1 MSGSHKNL
9 HPRLQGRIVIATHNA
24 GKLVEMRDLLAPY
37 GLEAVSAGELN
48 LDEPE
53 ETGLT
58 FLENAAI
65 KALAAAKA
73 TGLPAIADD
82 SGICVEALG
91 GEPGIYSARWAGPD
105 KDFTRAM
112 RQIEEL
118 LQAKG
123 ALAPQQRKAW
133 FISALTVAWPD
144 GHLAEVEG
152 RVDGQLVWPPRG
164 NQGFGYDPM
173 FLPDGETRTFG
184 ELSREEKHGLPPH
197 GRGLSH
203 RARAFI
209 ALVDQVLS

>member
-1 MSGSHKNL
+1 MT
-9 HPRLQGRIVIATHNA
+9 HPALRGRIVIATHNS
-24 GKLVEMRDLLAPY
+24 GKLVEMRDLLTPF

-48 LDEPE
+48 LPEPE

-58 FLENAAI
+58 FMENAAI

-82 SGICVEALG
+82 SGLCVAALD

-123 ALAPQQRKAW
+123 ALSPAQRQAW

-144 GHLAEVEG
+144 GQLAEVEG

-164 NQGFGYDPM
+164 NMGFGYDAM
-173 FLPDGETRTFG
+173 FLPEGETRTFG
-184 ELSREEKHGLPPH
+184 ELTREEKHGLPPL

-209 ALVDQVLS
+209 ALVDQVLQ

>member
-1 MSGSHKNL
+1 MSGSTARA
-9 HPRLQGRIVIATHNA
+9 HPKLEGRIVIATHNA
-24 GKLVEMRDLLAPY
+24 GKLVEMRDLLAPF

-91 GEPGIYSARWAGPD
+91 GDPGIYSARWAGPD

-118 LQAKG
+118 LQAKV
-123 ALAPQQRKAW
+123 ALTPEQRKAW

-144 GHLAEVEG
+144 GHLA
-152 RVDGQLVWPPRG
+152 
-164 NQGFGYDPM
+164 
-173 FLPDGETRTFG
+173 
-184 ELSREEKHGLPPH
+184 
-197 GRGLSH
+197 
-203 RARAFI
+203 
-209 ALVDQVLS
+209 

>member
-1 MSGSHKNL
+1 MSHPAL
-9 HPRLQGRIVIATHNA
+9 HGRIVIATHNT
-24 GKLVEMRDLLAPY
+24 GKLVEMRDLLAPH

-48 LDEPE
+48 LPEPE

-58 FLENAAI
+58 FQENAAI

-82 SGICVEALG
+82 SGICVEALA

-123 ALAPQQRKAW
+123 AVAPAQRRAW
-133 FISALTVAWPD
+133 F
-144 GHLAEVEG
+144 
-152 RVDGQLVWPPRG
+152 R
-164 NQGFGYDPM
+164 
-173 FLPDGETRTFG
+173 
-184 ELSREEKHGLPPH
+184 
-197 GRGLSH
+197 
-203 RARAFI
+203 
-209 ALVDQVLS
+209 

>member
-1 MSGSHKNL
+1 MAHPAL
-9 HPRLQGRIVIATHNA
+9 HGRIVIATHNS
-24 GKLVEMRDLLAPY
+24 GKLVEMRDLLTPF

-48 LDEPE
+48 LPEPE

-58 FLENAAI
+58 FMENAAI

-82 SGICVEALG
+82 SGLCVAALD

-118 LQAKG
+118 LQAKD
-123 ALAPQQRKAW
+123 ALSPEERQAW

-144 GHLAEVEG
+144 GQLAEVEG

-164 NQGFGYDPM
+164 NMGFGYDPM
-173 FLPDGETRTFG
+173 FLPEGETRTFG
-184 ELSREEKHGLPPH
+184 ELTREEKHGLPPL

-209 ALVDQVLS
+209 ALVDQVLQ

>member
-1 MSGSHKNL
+1 MAHPAL
-9 HPRLQGRIVIATHNA
+9 HGRIVIATHNS
-24 GKLVEMRDLLAPY
+24 GKLVEMRDLLTPF

-48 LDEPE
+48 LPEPE

-58 FLENAAI
+58 FMENAAI

-82 SGICVEALG
+82 SGLCVAALD
-91 GEPGIYSARWAGPD
+91 GEPGIYSARWAVPD

-123 ALAPQQRKAW
+123 ALSPAQRQAW

-144 GHLAEVEG
+144 GQLAEVEG
-152 RVDGQLVWPPRG
+152 RVDGKLVWPPRG
-164 NQGFGYDPM
+164 NMGFGYDPM
-173 FLPDGETRTFG
+173 FLPEGETRTFG
-184 ELSREEKHGLPPH
+184 ELTREEKHGLPPL

-209 ALVDQVLS
+209 ALVDQVLQ